1 MQAASAHSALSR
13 LTLIYINRYDL
24 GVMGGALL
32 GISDE
37 LATSDW
43 ADGLIVGA
51 AKLGACFGA
60 FLGGA
65 LMLHYG
71 RRIAITID
79 SVLFM
84 LGPIVM
90 ATSAGAT

>member
-1 MQAASAHSALSR
+1 
-13 LTLIYINRYDL
+13 
-24 GVMGGALL
+24 MGGALL
-32 GISDE
+32 GIDDE
-37 LATSDW
+37 MATSEW
-43 ADGLIVGA
+43 AEGCIVGA

-79 SVLFM
+79 SLLFM
-84 LGPIVM
+84 LGPIIM
-90 ATSAGAT
+90 ASSTGVT

>member
-1 MQAASAHSALSR
+1 MHDRAD
-13 LTLIYINRYDL
+13 LIL
-24 GVMGGALL
+24 V
-32 GISDE
+32 
-37 LATSDW
+37 LAVKDVGS
-43 ADGLIVGA
+43 IVGA

-79 SVLFM
+79 SLLFM
-84 LGPIVM
+84 LGPIIM
-90 ATSAGAT
+90 ASSTGVT

>member
-1 MQAASAHSALSR
+1 
-13 LTLIYINRYDL
+13 
-24 GVMGGALL
+24 MGGALL

-37 LATSDW
+37 MATSDW
-43 ADGLIVGA
+43 VEGLIVGA

-84 LGPIVM
+84 LGPIIM
-90 ATSAGAT
+90 ATAAGAT

>member
-1 MQAASAHSALSR
+1 
-13 LTLIYINRYDL
+13 
-24 GVMGGALL
+24 
-32 GISDE
+32 
-37 LATSDW
+37 
-43 ADGLIVGA
+43 VGA

-90 ATSAGAT
+90 ATAAGTT

>member
-1 MQAASAHSALSR
+1 
-13 LTLIYINRYDL
+13 
-24 GVMGGALL
+24 MGGALL

-37 LATSDW
+37 MATSEW
-43 ADGLIVGA
+43 VEGLIVGA

-84 LGPIVM
+84 AGPVFM
-90 ATSAGAT
+90 ASAAGPT

>member
-1 MQAASAHSALSR
+1 MQ
-13 LTLIYINRYDL
+13 
-24 GVMGGALL
+24 GGALL

-37 LATSDW
+37 FATSDW
-43 ADGLIVGA
+43 ADGMIVGA

-71 RRIAITID
+71 RRLAITID
-79 SVLFM
+79 SLLFM
-84 LGPIVM
+84 LGPIIM
-90 ATSAGAT
+90 AFSRGAT